1 MEQACLIKRC
11 QLDDK
16 QAFEELYQR
25 YCHQALKT
33 AYLISGDPEIAEDIV
48 QETFIQCFKSIKQL
62 KEPDAFYAWFY
73 KTLIRCGWRINAKYR
88 QKKLKLSVIENE
100 PMDAIDRNFN
110 LEDIVETK
118 EVYDLI
124 QKALMKLTA
133 PMRAAVTLYYYN
145 DMTISEI
152 AVVLDCFQG
161 TVKSRLHNA
170 KKILEKELERYF
182 LTEDIPVSKTQRKE
196 SILNG

>member
-1 MEQACLIKRC
+1 
-11 QLDDK
+11 
-16 QAFEELYQR
+16 
-25 YCHQALKT
+25 
-33 AYLISGDPEIAEDIV
+33 
-48 QETFIQCFKSIKQL
+48 
-62 KEPDAFYAWFY
+62 
-73 KTLIRCGWRINAKYR
+73 
-88 QKKLKLSVIENE
+88 
-100 PMDAIDRNFN
+100 MDAIDRNFN